1 MYRSEYAGSAA
12 EDSAAENERARH
24 TGLGELQLE
33 PDWALSEAGSIT
45 TSDAY
50 MESELAS
57 AATTDVMQERR
68 ELLQQVGA
76 YHLVNAP
83 ASTVST
89 CSLISTHH
97 SADPHTF
104 SITCSIIPRM
114 RTGWDGGLAH
124 TDARDFGVTQSGTW
138 GGGSDGHHGSVGC
151 GRGTARGSQNNRR

>member
-1 MYRSEYAGSAA
+1 MYRSEYADSAA
-12 EDSAAENERARH
+12 EDSAAENERVRH

-50 MESELAS
+50 VESELAS

-76 YHLVNAP
+76 YHLVDAP

-97 SADPHTF
+97 SADRHTF
-104 SITCSIIPRM
+104 SIIPRM

-124 TDARDFGVTQSGTW
+124 TDARDFGVTQSGTR

-151 GRGTARGSQNNRR
+151 GSSCRGTAQGSQNNRR